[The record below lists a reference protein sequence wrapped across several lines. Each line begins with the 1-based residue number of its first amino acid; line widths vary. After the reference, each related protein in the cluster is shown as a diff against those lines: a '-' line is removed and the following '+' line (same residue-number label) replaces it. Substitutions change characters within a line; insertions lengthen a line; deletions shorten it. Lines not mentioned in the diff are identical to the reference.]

1 MCQESST
8 RQSERLT
15 VVPCFLAASSAKPHC
30 VGSAIRPCVDIEP
43 SEMMPMP
50 YLPASVMPDGEIC
63 DATTNGMSSCNGRI
77 CSAAAFGGARAA
89 RKHAANDGDRLVL
102 TVALRHRVDAQRM
115 RVGGERAGAGAED

>member
-1 MCQESST
+1 MCQLSST

-15 VVPCFLAASSAKPHC
+15 VVPCFFAASSAKLHC

-63 DATTNGMSSCNGRI
+63 EATTNGISSCKGRI
-77 CSAAAFGGARAA
+77 CSAASFMVNQSLFAVTRSP
-89 RKHAANDGDRLVL
+89 RNSR
-102 TVALRHRVDAQRM
+102 RM
-115 RVGGERAGAGAED
+115 MAIASS